1 VAPVA
6 ERGKPVTVYRRN
18 PLIMTVMGA
27 NPGSGPMDHDAAR
40 ELELY
45 VENDGDLYRQQY
57 VPIIKNLMKR
67 RAKGTYNRDLA
78 VKLFMY
84 LIDAGARKYIVEFG
98 TRGQKIDSMFNR
110 NTRLEVAKRFRDHFE
125 TEAGLGN
132 YDKMTWGVSNNPI
145 GEALLA
151 GATSAVV
158 SHVLQSNPHLE
169 GSPCPTCSGPLAYQG
184 TLGNREHY
192 RCRSCGVDVN
202 TVITRPRRYRGWK
215 ATCAHGEI
223 TNRCKLCRGRRVSSR
238 IKMCPH
244 GISGGGPRCVRC
256 QDYFRR
262 GTPVQSNPAIRS
274 EWDRLTGRRRL
285 AVLEFAGIPY
295 QDAKYLASRTW
306 ELLPGYARI
315 ELEKGW
321 RDTSSRSG
329 GTTVRRMVPAM
340 NPGPRGARKMTIT
353 VEQFADWVKKKRDPK
368 MWKAFLAK
376 FKGYEKWTHGARAR
390 KVHLEWVET
399 PGVDGLWITYDGGKQ
414 PESTYIMPKGSPRK
428 GAWKHPWDTMPDIK
442 HDPQAGIVLTKLRG
456 RSKITDF
463 YHK

>member
-1 VAPVA
+1 
-6 ERGKPVTVYRRN
+6 
-18 PLIMTVMGA
+18 MTVMGA
-27 NPGSGPMDHDAAR
+27 NPGHR
-40 ELELY
+40 R
-45 VENDGDLYRQQY
+45 YR
-57 VPIIKNLMKR
+57 
-67 RAKGTYNRDLA
+67 
-78 VKLFMY
+78 
-84 LIDAGARKYIVEFG
+84 
-98 TRGQKIDSMFNR
+98 R
-110 NTRLEVAKRFRDHFE
+110 N
-125 TEAGLGN
+125 G
-132 YDKMTWGVSNNPI
+132 I
-145 GEALLA
+145 GSAMIA
-151 GATSAVV
+151 GATGALV
-158 SHVLQSNPHLE
+158 SHALQPNPGPSFVLIEKDTGLVVYTKRATGMGNAAITACAMAGRRLAARTGKTYTIFLDIRGLRRGMTVNVPMVYALGITEEVGPEGIQPNPHLE
-169 GSPCPTCSGPLAYQG
+169 GSPCPTCSGSLAYQG
-184 TLGNREHY
+184 TLGQREHY
-192 RCRSCGVDVN
+192 RCRDCGIDVN
-202 TVITRPRRYRGWK
+202 TPITHRRRYRGWR

-223 TNRCKLCRGRRVSSR
+223 TNRCELCRGRRVSSR

-274 EWDRLTGRRRL
+274 EWDRLTGRKRL

-340 NPGPRGARKMTIT
+340 NPQANPGPRGARKMTIT

-390 KVHLEWVET
+390 KVQLEWVET